1 MNEKEEKGVI
11 KSQKKRQEKRTSHE
25 KMEHLQK
32 DCQEYNISAEYMTL
46 IQDE

>member
-11 KSQKKRQEKRTSHE
+11 KSEKREEKRTAHE

-32 DCQEYNISAEYMTL
+32 DCQEYNMSTEYMTL